1 MTAASSALAPRPPHS
16 RGHVGT
22 AQPPSARVRSKARPG
37 SRSSWPAPRKEK
49 PASPLRASSTWASCS
64 RTSARNARSSMHDEG
79 YGRGMLL
86 DSLHLDAAAFE
97 AGTGWA
103 IKPEGACRGD
113 VCVPLPVEARADG
126 DVDVE
131 VVAQRLGMPLVAGDG
146 PDV

>member
-1 MTAASSALAPRPPHS
+1 
-16 RGHVGT
+16 
-22 AQPPSARVRSKARPG
+22 
-37 SRSSWPAPRKEK
+37 
-49 PASPLRASSTWASCS
+49 
-64 RTSARNARSSMHDEG
+64 
-79 YGRGMLL
+79 MLL

-146 PDV
+146 PDVWAVGPATAPTGRALTTAVAPELELPDLRTGDLFRLSSLHGQKVLLLAWASW